1 MIKIVLC
8 IKKSKNINNNKT
20 IKSIIISFDKIKMG
34 YNSRC
39 TFQTCTQGCCNYYGT
54 CPNPSSSS
62 TFYRNCYY
70 YYNSNTTTKSSGG
83 TVNLDG
89 GGIAGVV
96 VGVVGGVIILVL
108 VIVCS
113 IMKCRKNAN
122 NDHHCHQA
130 TQQTTLQTQPNVMN
144 TTTTEMGHQFS
155 DPALMFNQPY
165 AQPYGQPQPYVQ
177 PPPAFNQPAYLP
189 ADNGFQPSPFLN
201 QPYPQMPDPMYNQMP
216 NSIQQPFPIQTNLAP
231 QPNMAQQPNPII
243 IVKK

>member
-1 MIKIVLC
+1 MHIE
-8 IKKSKNINNNKT
+8 
-20 IKSIIISFDKIKMG
+20 
-34 YNSRC
+34 
-39 TFQTCTQGCCNYYGT
+39 TCSQGCCNYYGT

-89 GGIAGVV
+89 EGIAGVV
-96 VGVVGGVIILVL
+96 VGVVGGVVILVL

-113 IMKCRKNAN
+113 IMKCRKIN

-155 DPALMFNQPY
+155 DPA
-165 AQPYGQPQPYVQ
+165 
-177 PPPAFNQPAYLP
+177 
-189 ADNGFQPSPFLN
+189 
-201 QPYPQMPDPMYNQMP
+201 
-216 NSIQQPFPIQTNLAP
+216 
-231 QPNMAQQPNPII
+231 
-243 IVKK
+243 